1 MFLGFVSCSFPTNV
15 VRKVRTSDEALRTS
29 SKKTTDRRVLSLNRM
44 YHSISEEH
52 FIAKIQFH
60 GG

>member
-1 MFLGFVSCSFPTNV
+1 MFLGFVLCSFPTNV
-15 VRKVRTSDEALRTS
+15 VREVRTRDEALRTS
-29 SKKTTDRRVLSLNRM
+29 SKKTTDLRVLSLNRM

-60 GG
+60 G

>member
-15 VRKVRTSDEALRTS
+15 VREVRTRDEALRTP
-29 SKKTTDRRVLSLNRM
+29 SKKTTDRRALSLNRI

-60 GG
+60 G